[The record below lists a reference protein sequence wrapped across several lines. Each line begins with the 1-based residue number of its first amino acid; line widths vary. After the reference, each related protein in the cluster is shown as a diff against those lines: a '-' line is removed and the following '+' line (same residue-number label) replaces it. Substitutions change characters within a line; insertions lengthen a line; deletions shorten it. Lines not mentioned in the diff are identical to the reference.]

1 MSKPPQLNY
10 RPMDDG
16 RYEVWLH
23 AVVTQDALLGLH
35 GVLAQY
41 DAEAPPDSAS
51 GSDHDGV
58 SGDENSADGASAN
71 DDTERDGGKAH

>member
-1 MSKPPQLNY
+1 MSKPPELNY
-10 RPMDDG
+10 RPLSDG

-41 DAEAPPDSAS
+41 GAEGPPEPEEADEPEATEDT
-51 GSDHDGV
+51 GSD
-58 SGDENSADGASAN
+58 
-71 DDTERDGGKAH
+71 DGGGRTH

>member
-10 RPMDDG
+10 RPLDDG

-41 DAEAPPDSAS
+41 DAEGPPDR
-51 GSDHDGV
+51 G
-58 SGDENSADGASAN
+58 DGAQS
-71 DDTERDGGKAH
+71 DDPAVEEPSRDAAPDVEGGRTH

>member
-10 RPMDDG
+10 RPLDDG

-41 DAEAPPDSAS
+41 AAEGPPEAAAQEAQSDDPGPQAAS
-51 GSDHDGV
+51 
-58 SGDENSADGASAN
+58 
-71 DDTERDGGKAH
+71 RDGGPDVDGGRTH

>member
-1 MSKPPQLNY
+1 MTSNPVDSDNPMSKPPELNY
-10 RPMDDG
+10 RPLSDG

-41 DAEAPPDSAS
+41 GAEGPPEPEEADEPEATEDT
-51 GSDHDGV
+51 GSD
-58 SGDENSADGASAN
+58 
-71 DDTERDGGKAH
+71 DGGGRTH

>member
-1 MSKPPQLNY
+1 MSKPPHLNY

-41 DAEAPPDSAS
+41 DAEAPPESAPEA
-51 GSDHDGV
+51 DHDGA
-58 SGDENSADGASAN
+58 SGKEIGADGASAN
-71 DDTERDGGKAH
+71 DDTEMDGGKAH

>member
-1 MSKPPQLNY
+1 MSKPPELTY
-10 RPMDDG
+10 RPLSDG

-41 DAEAPPDSAS
+41 GAEGPPDPV
-51 GSDHDGV
+51 DP
-58 SGDENSADGASAN
+58 EADGGDQGVES
-71 DDTERDGGKAH
+71 DEGGGRAH

>member
-10 RPMDDG
+10 RPLDDG

-41 DAEAPPDSAS
+41 DAEAPPESAPEADQS
-51 GSDHDGV
+51 GV
-58 SGDENSADGASAN
+58 SGEDQDAERSAL
-71 DDTERDGGKAH
+71 DGGADAKNSKAH